1 MKKFAPYITAIVLFF
16 ILSVIQ
22 FKPLYKGKMLSQYD
36 IAQFKGMSKEIAD
49 FRQTEHAEPLWTNAM
64 FGGMPSFQIS
74 TIYSGNFMSFFDR
87 LFHAFLPGVSGF
99 MFMYFLG
106 FFILLLSLR
115 INPWLALAGSFA
127 FGFSSYF
134 YIIIEVGHNSK
145 ANAIGY
151 LAPAI
156 AGVILLMQG
165 RYWIGFAVT
174 ALFMALELN
183 ANHVQI
189 TYYGLLLVGLIVTS
203 YFVKAF
209 KEKQLKPY
217 FIGVMIFVS
226 AMLIALLP
234 NAGNLLCTYEYG
246 KYTTRGKT
254 ELTIDPSGKS
264 NANMVTSGLDKDYAV
279 QYSYGVSESF
289 TFLIPN
295 FKGGG
300 SGDQISKHKDALNK
314 VQDPQMRELVGQF
327 SSYYGPQD
335 YTAGPTYVGAI
346 VILLAFLALFIVDH
360 TIKWPLVIGCVFAV
374 MLAWGKFFMPL
385 SSFFLDYMPGYNKFR
400 AVSMINVIAELTIPI
415 LAVLALDKLIKSG
428 DATVKLF
435 NKVYTVKKMVLGA
448 LIVIGGFCLLCIVS
462 PDMFN
467 SFTKVGEEEEI
478 LGSFKRS
485 GYTDDVL
492 GQMFPQFMDALT
504 SARKSIFVDDAMRS
518 FLFIALAFVAIY
530 LFLIKK
536 INARLLT
543 AAFAILLIVDCWP
556 IVWRYLDYSDFVAK
570 SQVDAVPMTK
580 ADEEILQDK
589 SLDYRVANLAGNPF
603 SDAITSNHHK
613 SIGGYHGAKLKK
625 YDELI
630 QFHLFK
636 EINYFTGNLN
646 NLGVSD
652 SMQKVVLSGLPVL
665 NMLNTKYFILP
676 TREEP
681 IALRNTESNGNA
693 WFVKSLKTVSSA
705 DSEIVALGKTDLKS
719 VGLIQEK
726 NKLGATLKPNYS
738 GAGSIR
744 LVSYKPNH
752 LVYESESAEDQFA
765 VFSEIYYPKGWKTL
779 VDGKEQDHYCVNYLL
794 RGTSVPSGKHK
805 IEFKFEPTVYYTG
818 NTMAYIGSGLLSVL
832 VLLGVFFSWKKGEL
846 LKVTESATI

>member
-1 MKKFAPYITAIVLFF
+1 
-16 ILSVIQ
+16 
-22 FKPLYKGKMLSQYD
+22 MLSQYD
-36 IAQFKGMSKEIAD
+36 IAQHKGMSKEIAD
-49 FRQTEHAEPLWTNAM
+49 FRQAEHSEPLWTNSM

-74 TIYSGNFMSFFDR
+74 TLYPGNMMNVVDR
-87 LFHAFLPGVSGF
+87 LFHAFLPGVSGY

-106 FFILLLSLR
+106 FFILLLCLR

-151 LAPAI
+151 LAPVI
-156 AGVILLMQG
+156 GGVVLLMQG
-165 RYWIGFAVT
+165 RYWLGLAVT

-189 TYYGLLLVGLIVTS
+189 TYYGMLLLGLILGS
-203 YFVKAF
+203 YLIKAV

-217 FIGVMIFVS
+217 FIGVSIFIA
-226 AMLIALLP
+226 AMLIGVLP
-234 NAGNLLCTYEYG
+234 NAANLLCTYEYG

-254 ELTIDPSGKS
+254 ELTIDASGKS
-264 NANMVTSGLDKDYAV
+264 NAGMATSGLDKDYAV

-300 SGDQISKHKDALNK
+300 SGDQISKHKSALTK
-314 VQDPQMRELVGQF
+314 VQDPQLRELVGQF

-335 YTAGPTYVGAI
+335 YTAGPSYVGAI
-346 VILLAFLALFIVDH
+346 VVLLAFLALFIVDH
-360 TIKWPLVIGCVFAV
+360 TIKWPLVIGTLLAV
-374 MLAWGKFFMPL
+374 MLAWGKYFMPL
-385 SSFFLDYMPGYNKFR
+385 SSFFLDFIPGYNKFR
-400 AVSMINVIAELTIPI
+400 AVSMINIIAELTIPI
-415 LAVLALDKLIKSG
+415 LSVLALDKVIRSG
-428 DATVKLF
+428 DATLKVF
-435 NKVYTVKKMVLGA
+435 NKVYSVKKLVLGS
-448 LIVIGGFCLLCIVS
+448 LIVIGGFCALSIVS

-467 SFTKVGEEEEI
+467 SFTKTGEEEEI
-478 LGSFKRS
+478 LSSFKRA
-485 GYTDDVL
+485 GYTEDVL
-492 GQMFPQFMDALT
+492 GQMFPQFMESLT

-518 FLFIALAFVAIY
+518 LLFIVLAFAAIY
-530 LFLIKK
+530 LFLIRK
-536 INARLLT
+536 INAKLLT
-543 AAFAILLIVDCWP
+543 AAFAILLIADCWP

-636 EINYFTGNLN
+636 EINYFTSNLN

-726 NKLGATLKPNYS
+726 NKLGATLKPEYS

-794 RGTSVPSGKHK
+794 RGTSVPAGKHK
-805 IEFKFEPTVYYTG
+805 IEFKFEPAVYYTG

-846 LKVTESATI
+846 LKVTESAAI